1 MEKEVALKATL
12 FVNNNKTKATRS
24 VAMRSTAGNPVPTV
38 KKSRRKRRFGEKVLY
53 FYFRHVWFLFHR
65 DVASGLCATLVRSRS
80 ALPEV
85 HAHRH
90 VVLERRWRECDCEL
104 VVENDCG
111 PLPLIPRWP
120 ILIRRG
126 DYEGVFEASHG
137 DVN

>member
-1 MEKEVALKATL
+1 M
-12 FVNNNKTKATRS
+12 
-24 VAMRSTAGNPVPTV
+24 
-38 KKSRRKRRFGEKVLY
+38 Y

-65 DVASGLCATLVRSRS
+65 DVASWLRATLVRSRS

-90 VVLERRWRECDCEL
+90 VVLERRRRECDREL

-111 PLPLIPRWP
+111 PLPLFPRWP

-126 DYEGVFEASHG
+126 DYEGVLEASHG
-137 DVN
+137 DVNWTSLHVYQRHFLLPGRKSRVVPADCSANRLDRFGFEVDQRKVDL